1 MKNTTVTRWGDVRV
15 NPGMTAGLHRKIAGQ
30 FLRKLEGMGVSIKR
44 KLHEVKDEY
53 FLRRAMTDQ
62 TDSLPAKELK
72 EFERRDDAE
81 TCCFH
86 ESEGQRAHCADV
98 FGIDLKE
105 FEAKVGAPQ
114 RESFARRAVENY
126 GNLDQKR
133 RKMLDAGMH
142 AHQVAVALDIE
153 LRRALDPGTDT
164 TQVGVDY
171 LMDAYYPM
179 RNSGKMAPLFP
190 SIDIPQGYKT
200 YQIPILEDCRFVKQ
214 AANTTDAFTVNTSE
228 DPANTSRVWTP
239 VKAQATTFWNQE
251 FQEDALYNVV
261 NALTARMKTGADI
274 AMDMVDLRGDTNN
287 TSAANI
293 NASGGSLTLG
303 TKDVRLLYNGLLGTF
318 YRGTH
323 GGKSA
328 DTFTGGIDGGGNAA
342 TIDDVYNLFKDLG
355 KYGIPDEKGSVKLV
369 VPAQVYWSLR
379 DSARAV
385 YGQNIILEDIFKDQI
400 VVMSNSQATHA
411 ASSNVPTDALG
422 VMEGYPINLNAAG
435 VFDNATMTLSGA
447 VAFNVKNFLKAWK
460 RHLQLV
466 VVDLNLGEQHA
477 ITAGFRC
484 HMQEIVV
491 NDPAITVLYNAL

>member
-1 MKNTTVTRWGDVRV
+1 MRNPIVTRWTNVSPNRDLTLR
-15 NPGMTAGLHRKIAGQ
+15 LHRLLASQ
-30 FLRKLEGMGVSIKR
+30 FLRKLDGMGVPIKR
-44 KLHEVKDEY
+44 KLSEVSDDY
-53 FLRRAMTDQ
+53 FMRRAMTDQ
-62 TDSLPAKELK
+62 TDSLSAKELK
-72 EFERRDDAE
+72 EFERADNAE

-105 FEAKVGAPQ
+105 FKAKIEKPQQEA
-114 RESFARRAVENY
+114 FARRAVETY
-126 GNLDQKR
+126 GNLDKKR
-133 RKMLDAGMH
+133 RQMLEAGMH
-142 AHQVAVALDIE
+142 PHQVAVALDIE
-153 LRRALDPGTDT
+153 LQRALDPATDT
-164 TQVGVDY
+164 GSVGVDY
-171 LMDAYYPM
+171 LMDAYYPV
-179 RNSGKMAPLFP
+179 RNSGKLAPLFP
-190 SIDIPQGYKT
+190 SIDIPPGYKT

-214 AANTTDAFTVNTSE
+214 AANTTDAYTVNTSE
-228 DPANTSRVWTP
+228 DPANSSRVWTP

-274 AMDMVDLRGDTNN
+274 AMDMVDLRGDTTN
-287 TSAANI
+287 TSGANI

-422 VMEGYPINLNAAG
+422 TMEGYPINLNAAG

-460 RHLQLV
+460 RHFQLV

-491 NDPAITVLYNAL
+491 NEPALSALYNVL